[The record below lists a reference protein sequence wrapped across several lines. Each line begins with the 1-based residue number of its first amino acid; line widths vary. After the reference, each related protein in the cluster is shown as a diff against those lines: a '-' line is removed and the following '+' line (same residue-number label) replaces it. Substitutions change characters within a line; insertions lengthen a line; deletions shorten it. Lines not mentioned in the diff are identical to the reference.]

1 MIEYKF
7 SKLLTGIVGF
17 GAALGLATG
26 PVALQAQSAADNPLG
41 IPADA
46 TLMAESNNPNVRT
59 ATAVVN
65 GTVITG
71 TDIQQRV
78 ALLLGTSGSELTPEQ
93 LQAAR
98 MQILRN
104 LIDETLQ
111 IQAAAAQEMVV
122 TDQEVES
129 RYAEIAQRNGQ
140 GIEAMDKALVAMG
153 SSPASLKRQIRAEI
167 AWQRLLS
174 RNVAPFINVS
184 REEVDD
190 VLARMKADRGTVEY
204 RIGEIF
210 LRASPENREAVLQ
223 NATRIVEQ
231 LQKGA
236 DFSVYARQFSD
247 ASTAAAGGDLGFVR
261 LDTLPNEMAT
271 VARDMV
277 PGQLVGP
284 FEIPGGFEILY
295 LIDKRQVGM
304 PDPRNAI
311 LSLKQIS
318 ITFAPDATEA
328 QASTR
333 VEQFNAAIQG
343 MRGCGDAER
352 VASEIGAEV
361 VTNNGMRVA
370 QLPPQLQST
379 ILGLQVGQATPPFGS
394 IEEGVRVLLLCGRD
408 DPQSTGG
415 PSFDTIMTQI
425 EDDRIAKRAQR
436 YLRDLRNDAYIE
448 YD

>member
-7 SKLLTGIVGF
+7 SKLLAGI
-17 GAALGLATG
+17 AALGLAAG
-26 PVALQAQSAADNPLG
+26 PVALQAQAANPLN
-41 IPADA
+41 IPEDA
-46 TLMAESNNPNVRT
+46 AFLGEGDPNVRT

-65 GTVITG
+65 GSVITG
-71 TDIQQRV
+71 TDIEQRV
-78 ALLLGTSGSELTPEQ
+78 ALLLGASGNELSPEQ

-111 IQAAAAQEMVV
+111 IQAATAQEMPV
-122 TDQEVES
+122 TDQEVEAQ
-129 RYAEIAQRNGQ
+129 YAEIAQRNGQ
-140 GIEAMDKALVAMG
+140 SVEGMNQALVAMG
-153 SSPASLKRQIRAEI
+153 SSPASLKRQLRAEI

-184 REEVDD
+184 HEEVTD
-190 VLARMKADRGTVEY
+190 VLARMEADRGTMEY
-204 RIGEIF
+204 RIGEIY
-210 LRASPENREAVLQ
+210 LEATPENREAVLQ

-231 LQKGA
+231 LQRGA

-261 LDTLPNEMAT
+261 LETLPDEMAA
-271 VARDMV
+271 VAREME

-295 LIDKRQVGM
+295 LIDRRQVGM
-304 PDPRNAI
+304 ADPRNAV

-318 ITFAPDATEA
+318 IAFPADTTEA
-328 QASTR
+328 QAAAR
-333 VEQFNAAIQG
+333 VEQFNTAIAG

-370 QLPPQLQST
+370 QLPQQLQQT
-379 ILGLQVGQATPPFGS
+379 ILNLQVGQSTPPFGS
-394 IEEGVRVLLLCGRD
+394 IDDGVRVLLLCGRD
-408 DPQSTGG
+408 DPQTEGS
-415 PSFDTIMTQI
+415 PSFDRIMSQI
-425 EDDRIAKRAQR
+425 EDDRIAKRAQS
-436 YLRDLRNDAYIE
+436 YLRDLRNDAFIE
-448 YD
+448 YN